1 MLVDSRSIDIDSF
14 RGGAH
19 FSTGQLY
26 PQVTRIQYL
35 TNIAGVLA
43 RLLRI
48 HRTDA
53 I

>member
-1 MLVDSRSIDIDSF
+1 MLVDSKSIDIDSF
-14 RGGAH
+14 RGGTNFNIGH
-19 FSTGQLY
+19 PY
-26 PQVTRIQYL
+26 RQVACIQQL